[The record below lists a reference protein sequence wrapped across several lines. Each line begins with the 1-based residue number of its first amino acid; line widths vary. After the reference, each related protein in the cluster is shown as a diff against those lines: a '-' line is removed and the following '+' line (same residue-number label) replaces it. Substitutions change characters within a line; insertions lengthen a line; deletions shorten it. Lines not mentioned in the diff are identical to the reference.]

1 MITALELYMD
11 KLYTALAPMPPEE
24 RLALVRETAQR
35 IRERAQ
41 RLGTTEEKLIADME
55 APEDTARKF
64 VARWQAQQ
72 APQRPQ
78 PETQPEEAQPVE
90 PVREEKCHT
99 PTGLGKALL
108 GLLTLF
114 LLLPVVLVP
123 LGLVLGGVLLPI
135 TGIIGGAVGLF
146 GRALGSGMAAFGHII
161 GLFIRLAIA
170 IFMFKVGL
178 RVLRAVLRGLRS
190 LLSM

>member
-41 RLGTTEEKLIADME
+41 RLNTTEEKLIADME

-90 PVREEKCHT
+90 TTCRDSCHA
-99 PTGLGKALL
+99 TGLGKALL

-161 GLFIRLAIA
+161 GLLIRLAIA

-190 LLSM
+190 LLSI

>member
-41 RLGTTEEKLIADME
+41 RLGTTEDKLIADME

-78 PETQPEEAQPVE
+78 PETQPEEAQPAE
-90 PVREEKCHT
+90 TPCRDSCHA
-99 PTGLGKALL
+99 TGLGKALL

-161 GLFIRLAIA
+161 GLLIRLAIA

>member
-78 PETQPEEAQPVE
+78 HRKHSPKKRSPRKPRAGIAATQP
-90 PVREEKCHT
+90 
-99 PTGLGKALL
+99 G
-108 GLLTLF
+108 
-114 LLLPVVLVP
+114 
-123 LGLVLGGVLLPI
+123 
-135 TGIIGGAVGLF
+135 
-146 GRALGSGMAAFGHII
+146 
-161 GLFIRLAIA
+161 
-170 IFMFKVGL
+170 
-178 RVLRAVLRGLRS
+178 
-190 LLSM
+190 